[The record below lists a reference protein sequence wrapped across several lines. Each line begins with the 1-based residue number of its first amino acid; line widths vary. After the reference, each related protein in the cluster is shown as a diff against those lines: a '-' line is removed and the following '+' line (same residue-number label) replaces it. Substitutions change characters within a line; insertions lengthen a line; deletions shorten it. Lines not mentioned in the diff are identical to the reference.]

1 MYLLYVWVGNK
12 SGYDVCYNEGQLM
25 EDMVDI
31 ANKYHTYNFD
41 IWELLDNQRY
51 HYRRIYNKE
60 DFEQVLNE
68 YNMTKDIPD
77 MSCLELKDYITKRAL
92 KRTK

>member
-1 MYLLYVWVGNK
+1 
-12 SGYDVCYNEGQLM
+12 M

-31 ANKYHTYNFD
+31 ANKYNTYNFD
-41 IWELLDNQRY
+41 IWEWLDNQRY

-68 YNMTKDIPD
+68 YNTTKDIPD